1 MHISLVVTIP
11 AVDVKELRL
20 GNALVLF
27 AQILIKDDIK
37 SVEGFHPLLVL
48 HDICGVGHQVTK
60 GPFGAPFRQVDGLLV
75 PSGPQLEDNPGHEA
89 DGVRRS
95 SSWESR

>member
-1 MHISLVVTIP
+1 MGTENILLVVTIP

-27 AQILIKDDIK
+27 TQILIKNNVK

-48 HDICGVGHQVTK
+48 HDVCGVGHQVTK
-60 GPFGAPFRQVDGLLV
+60 GPFGAPLRQVNGFLV
-75 PSGPQLEDNPGHEA
+75 SSGPQLEDNPGH
-89 DGVRRS
+89 
-95 SSWESR
+95 